1 MPVIEG
7 GLYMKKAIKAAFPNT
22 IPVMLGYVSVGMAFG
37 LLFEKSG
44 YNLLWAILMSTVVYA
59 GSMQFIAIN
68 LLTGGTGFVEIA
80 LMTLFVNFRHLF
92 YGLSFIDKFKDM
104 GKKKTYMIY
113 SLTDE
118 TYSLLC
124 SVKAP
129 EGINNS
135 LFLFCISFLNQIYWI
150 IGTIIGSAVGSLI
163 KFNTKGIDFAM
174 TALFVVIFIDQW
186 SSYKT
191 HIPVIIGILSTIISL
206 LIFGPN
212 NLVLPSMILIVI
224 NLMIFSK
231 QIQRKNCIESNGG
244 VKNAC

>member
-1 MPVIEG
+1 
-7 GLYMKKAIKAAFPNT
+7 MKKAIKAAFPHI
-22 IPVMLGYVSVGMAFG
+22 IPVMLGYLSVGIAFG

-44 YNLLWAILMSTVVYA
+44 YNLLWAILMSIVVYA

-68 LLTGGTGFVEIA
+68 LLTGGAGFIEIV
-80 LMTLFVNFRHLF
+80 LMTLFINIRHLF
-92 YGLSFIDKFKDM
+92 YGLSFIDKFKNM

-129 EGINNS
+129 EGVNNN
-135 LFLFCISFLNQIYWI
+135 LFLFCISFLNQMYWI
-150 IGTIIGSAVGSLI
+150 IGTIIGSVAGSLI

-174 TALFVVIFIDQW
+174 TALFVVIFIEQW

-191 HIPVIIGILSTIISL
+191 HIPVIIGILSTIASL
-206 LIFGPN
+206 LIFGHN

-224 NLMIFSK
+224 NLMFFSK
-231 QIQRKNCIESNGG
+231 QIKRKNCRESKGD
-244 VKNAC
+244 VKNVC

>member
-1 MPVIEG
+1 
-7 GLYMKKAIKAAFPNT
+7 MKKAIKAAFPNT
-22 IPVMLGYVSVGMAFG
+22 IPVMLGYISVGMAFG

-44 YNLLWAILMSTVVYA
+44 YNLLWAILMSIVVYA

-68 LLTGGTGFVEIA
+68 LLTGGAGFIEIA
-80 LMTLFVNFRHLF
+80 LMTLFVNIRHLF

-129 EGINNS
+129 EGVNNN
-135 LFLFCISFLNQIYWI
+135 LFLFCISFLNQMYWI
-150 IGTIIGSAVGSLI
+150 IGTIIGSALGSLI

-191 HIPVIIGILSTIISL
+191 HIPVIIGILSTIASL

-231 QIQRKNCIESNGG
+231 QIERKNCRESKGD

>member
-1 MPVIEG
+1 
-7 GLYMKKAIKAAFPNT
+7 MKKAIKAAFPNT
-22 IPVMLGYVSVGMAFG
+22 IPVMLGYISVGMAFG

-129 EGINNS
+129 EGVNNN
-135 LFLFCISFLNQIYWI
+135 LFLFCISFLNQMYWI

-231 QIQRKNCIESNGG
+231 QIQRKNCIGSNGG